1 MSSINNLMNNLDTLK
16 LYKIKENL
24 NQYLDMISEGVKTPL
39 DALDELVQMEIKHKN
54 DMAIISC
61 VKVANFPF
69 QRSIQDFDF
78 GFQPSLSKQKVLD
91 LVSLRFLEN
100 YENVI
105 ICGTPGVGKTHLA
118 VAIGTEAAKQRY
130 SVYCISFHDL
140 IAQLRKAKYENRLET
155 RIKWFCRYK
164 LLIVDEVGYEKMN
177 TDTANLFFNLIAKRY
192 EKASTIITTNMPFS
206 KWPEVFGDPVLT
218 NALLDRLLHHCSVL
232 NINGPSYRLK
242 DQLQFLTENE

>member
-1 MSSINNLMNNLDTLK
+1 MNNLDTLK

-24 NQYLDMISEGVKTPL
+24 NKYLDMISDGVKTPL
-39 DALDELVQMEIKHKN
+39 DALDEMVQLEIKHKN

-78 GFQPSLSKQKVLD
+78 DFQPSLSKQKVLD
-91 LVSLRFLEN
+91 LVSLRFMANNEN
-100 YENVI
+100 LI

-140 IAQLRKAKYENRLET
+140 IAQLRKAKYENRLEN
-155 RIKWFCRYK
+155 RIKWFCRHK